1 MQNKKENKMRILE
14 ALTYT
19 VFFIA
24 MGLTV
29 HAQNQEISMD
39 SISRSLGKIMGSNLK
54 TQGFDEI
61 NAKAFS
67 EAMAQALEKTPSE
80 AELQKANMVVSE
92 YMTQKKE
99 SQYKDVKKKGQ
110 EFLAENAKRDE
121 VKVTDTGLQYE
132 IIEMGEGPIPQATDK
147 VKVHYHGTL
156 IDGTVFD
163 SSVERGEPISFP
175 VTGVIQGWQEALQMM
190 PVGSKWKLYIPYD
203 LAYGERGA
211 GEDIK
216 PYATLIFEVEMLG
229 IE

>member
-1 MQNKKENKMRILE
+1 MRVLQFV
-14 ALTYT
+14 TYT

-29 HAQNQEISMD
+29 HAQNQELSMD

-99 SQYKDVKKKGQ
+99 SQYEDVKKKGQ

-163 SSVERGEPISFP
+163 SSVQRGEPISFP

-211 GEDIK
+211 GDDIK
-216 PYATLIFEVEMLG
+216 PYSTLIFEVELLG

>member
-1 MQNKKENKMRILE
+1 MRILE

-67 EAMAQALEKTPSE
+67 EAMAQALEKTPTE

>member
-1 MQNKKENKMRILE
+1 MRILE